1 MQKEIT
7 VDEVV
12 ETLNGDNIDDAIFVK
27 RKDKA
32 DVVIMNLDE
41 YRKIFEMNL
50 IEKLKKAEKQIKN
63 GEVTDATTVFAE
75 MRAKYGY

>member
-12 ETLNGDNIDDAIFVK
+12 ETLNEDNIDDAIFVK
-27 RKDKA
+27 RKDKS

-63 GEVTDATTVFAE
+63 GEVTDAKTVFAE

>member
-27 RKDKA
+27 RKDKS

-63 GEVTDATTVFAE
+63 GEVTDANTVFAE